1 MHAFM
6 THHASLLASSPDQS
20 GKIESIRRIKGV
32 YAIPD
37 TLILVVQW
45 KDGAEDT
52 VDMTPIIQQSA
63 PFGHL
68 EVRCRYPQ
76 QMGQHTSTS
85 LVTVTIQTGDCVSR
99 RFMLSKGWLREQPV
113 WVMDQG

>member
-1 MHAFM
+1 MHAFI
-6 THHASLLASSPDQS
+6 TNDTSLLAASPDQS
-20 GKIESIRRIKGV
+20 GKIKSIRRIKGV

-63 PFGHL
+63 PLRHL
-68 EVRCRYPQ
+68 ENTEIFSQ
-76 QMGQHTSTS
+76 
-85 LVTVTIQTGDCVSR
+85 VTVIDWGCGV
-99 RFMLSKGWLREQPV
+99 GWPDDLGCGTDTLHALINKQAQHPTAKARISH
-113 WVMDQG
+113 